1 MSEREEVEQA
11 IESLGEL
18 RLLDYHTVGDE
29 IVAQVE
35 TLKKPVYCPICG
47 SVAEPKDRRTSTIR
61 DLPIGNKPLVIL
73 WKKRV
78 WSCTNP
84 DCPQVTWTETADWV
98 SSRHS
103 LTNRAKLDLARQ
115 ALVEKVSVAQLAQK
129 WKISWSTAMS
139 SIREVQDQIKATSS

>member
-1 MSEREEVEQA
+1 MSERLEVERA

-18 RLLDYHTVGDE
+18 RMIEYHTVGDE

-35 TLKKPVYCPICG
+35 TLRKPVYCPLCE
-47 SVAEPKDRRTSTIR
+47 SVAEPKDRRTSTVR

-78 WSCTNP
+78 WNCTNP
-84 DCPQVTWTETADWV
+84 NCPQVTWTESANFV

-115 ALVEKVSVAQLAQK
+115 ALVENVSVAQLAQK
-129 WKISWSTAMS
+129 WKVSWSTAMS
-139 SIREVQDQIKATSS
+139 SIREVQDQIKVYS

>member
-139 SIREVQDQIKATSS
+139 SIREVQDQIKATS

>member
-103 LTNRAKLDLARQ
+103 LTNRAKLDLAHQ

>member
-18 RLLDYHTVGDE
+18 RLIDYHTVGNE

-35 TLKKPVYCPICG
+35 TLKKSVYCPICG

-115 ALVEKVSVAQLAQK
+115 AMIEKVSVAQLAQK

-139 SIREVQDQIKATSS
+139 SIKEVQDQIKVTSS

>member
-1 MSEREEVEQA
+1 MSEKEEVEQA

-139 SIREVQDQIKATSS
+139 SIREVQDQIKVTSS

>member
-1 MSEREEVEQA
+1 MSEKEEVEQA

-61 DLPIGNKPLVIL
+61 VLPIGNKPLVIL

-139 SIREVQDQIKATSS
+139 SIREVQDQIKVTSS